1 MITLNHMEDINMLLQ
16 FSVGNFRSIRDTA
29 VLSLEASA
37 DKSHTN
43 NIVKQGKDTVL
54 KSAVIYGAN
63 AAGKSNIF
71 KALTAAI
78 LTVRESDIRQVG
90 APLIHIVPFKFD
102 KEYIDAPTEFEFVFN
117 TDGKKYVYGFSATFT
132 EIVTEYLYEYKT
144 AKATTVF
151 IRDEREKEVYKFTN
165 PAYQKNLKPVVDK
178 NTKNKLFLA
187 TATNWNCEETKIP
200 FLWLTNLINTYDTK
214 YDQLISLTGPMF
226 EDDADGS
233 LKRFTSN
240 LIKEAD
246 INISDYS
253 IQSRELV
260 GEGDLPPE
268 LGGGHGTIFR
278 QKQYAINT
286 LHEIESSD
294 NGEKTQ
300 VSLNLKDESAGTQ
313 NLFFFSPILKRAFST
328 GETICIDEFDANM
341 HPMLLEFIVGLFN
354 DPEINIA
361 NAQLIISSH
370 NTTLLNLEL
379 LRRDQFYFIEKD
391 NKTGS
396 SELFSM
402 DEFSVR
408 KSEDVRRAY
417 LLGRFGAIPNIGEGY
432 AIWQ

>member
-1 MITLNHMEDINMLLQ
+1 MLLQ
-16 FSVGNFRSIRDTA
+16 FSVSNYKSIKDTA

-43 NIVKQGKDTVL
+43 NVVKVGKDNVL
-54 KSAVIYGAN
+54 KSVVIYGAN

-71 KALTAAI
+71 RALTAAI

-90 APLIHIVPFKFD
+90 APLVHIVPFKFD
-102 KEYIDAPTEFEFVFN
+102 KDCINAPTEFEFVFN
-117 TDGKKYVYGFSATFT
+117 TDGKKYVYGFSATYT
-132 EIVTEYLYEYKT
+132 EIVTEYLYEYKS

-151 IRDEREKEVYKFTN
+151 VRDEREEEVYKFTN
-165 PAYQKNLKPVVDK
+165 PAYQKNLKPIVVK

-200 FLWLTNLINTYDTK
+200 LLWLTNLINTYDTK

-240 LIKEAD
+240 LIKQAD
-246 INISDYS
+246 INIRDYS
-253 IQSRELV
+253 IQSREFV
-260 GEGDLPPE
+260 GEGELPPE

-278 QKQYAINT
+278 QKQYSIST
-286 LHEIESSD
+286 MHEIETSE

-300 VSLNLKDESAGTQ
+300 VSLNLKEESAGTQ
-313 NLFFFSPILKRAFST
+313 NLFFFSPILMRSFNT

-341 HPMLLEFIVGLFN
+341 HPMLLEFVVGLFN
-354 DPEINIA
+354 NPEVNKA
-361 NAQLIISSH
+361 DAQLIISSH
-370 NTTLLNLEL
+370 NTNLLNLEL

-391 NKTGS
+391 NKTGQ

-408 KSEDVRRAY
+408 KREDVRKAY

-432 AIWQ
+432 ALWQ